1 MVDIILQMDRIYLD
15 LIIHI
20 FGNFS
25 MLIQIK
31 QRLNLLLIT
40 TRLVSLL
47 QIKIIFFMQILD
59 WL

>member
-47 QIKIIFFMQILD
+47 QIKIIFFM
-59 WL
+59 